1 MTILR
6 AGDIQ
11 GARTG
16 QGAPWFARLG
26 DWLGSRPAPDA
37 LDALIAAGCFAGFT
51 LPVLLVPAWGAG
63 PRWAIAVLAAL
74 AAVPLIAR
82 RRQPVPVAVV
92 LTCVYVAAAL
102 AGIQFTPFVSCAG
115 PNLAVAI
122 FTVADRCSRRVSVPV
137 AAVASLVTW
146 AVLAPAIHLHPA
158 VGQDAVQAAVIIP
171 AWLAGD
177 IVRTRRE
184 YRRSLAEEGR
194 RQEAEREARI
204 RAEERLALSRDV
216 HDVVSHSLSLIAVQS
231 GAARLVLAER
241 PAEARAVLAAIE
253 TASRSALDEVRL
265 LLRQIRAPGPAG
277 GGQAPGLADLAELA
291 GRMRASGLDL
301 TYRCHG
307 QRGEYPPAVEVSAYR
322 IAQEALTNVSRHAP
336 GARVTLEVSRTAAA
350 VTISV
355 TDDGG
360 GAAPRPPGA
369 GLGIAGM
376 RERALMHGG
385 ELRAGARTGGGFEVV
400 AMLPAVPPEAVSAEP
415 GPPGTRTPQALPPQA
430 GAAGP

>member
-6 AGDIQ
+6 AGDIRS
-11 GARTG
+11 ARTG
-16 QGAPWFARLG
+16 QGAPWFARLA
-26 DWLGSRPAPDA
+26 DWLGIRPAPDA
-37 LDALIAAGCFAGFT
+37 LDVLIAGGCFAGFT
-51 LPVLLVPAWGAG
+51 LPVLLVPAWGVGPAG
-63 PRWAIAVLAAL
+63 AIAALAAL
-74 AAVPLIAR
+74 AAAPLIAR

-92 LTCVYVAAAL
+92 LTCVYVAATL
-102 AGIQFTPFVSCAG
+102 AGIQFTPFVSSAG

-122 FTVADRCSRRVSVPV
+122 FTVADRCGRRVSVPV

-146 AVLAPAIHLHPA
+146 AVLGPAIHLHPG
-158 VGQDAVQAAVIIP
+158 VDQDAVQAAAMIP

-177 IVRTRRE
+177 IVRTRRQ
-184 YRRSLAEEGR
+184 YRHALAQESR
-194 RQEAEREARI
+194 RQEAERDARI

-216 HDVVSHSLSLIAVQS
+216 HDVVSHSLSMIAVQS

-277 GGQAPGLADLAELA
+277 GRQAPGLADLAELA
-291 GRMRASGLDL
+291 GRMQASGLEL
-301 TYRCHG
+301 SYRCGG
-307 QRGEYPPAVEVSAYR
+307 QRGGYPPAVEVSAYR

-336 GARVTLEVSRTAAA
+336 GARAALEVSLTEVA

-360 GAAPRPPGA
+360 GSAARSPGA
-369 GLGIAGM
+369 GLGLAGM

-385 ELRAGARTGGGFEVV
+385 ELRAGPRTGGGFEVV
-400 AMLPAVPPEAVSAEP
+400 AVLPAVSAES
-415 GPPGTRTPQALPPQA
+415 GPPETGSAGPPEPVLPEA
-430 GAAGP
+430 GAVGP